1 MKKKLYVITDN
12 NENNKISDFFKKKLI
27 ICEKCRKF
35 LGKNNNKNEIITWS
49 KIDIDNCFCN
59 IK

>member
-12 NENNKISDFFKKKLI
+12 NENNEMIDFLKKKLI
-27 ICEKCRKF
+27 IFEKFRKI
-35 LGKNNNKNEIITWS
+35 LGKNDNKNEIITWS
-49 KIDIDNCFCN
+49 KIDINICFCN

>member
-1 MKKKLYVITDN
+1 MKKNLYVITDN
-12 NENNKISDFFKKKLI
+12 NKNNEMIDIFKKKLI

-35 LGKNNNKNEIITWS
+35 LGKNDNKNEIITLS
-49 KIDIDNCFCN
+49 KIDINTCFCN